1 MACIKFPHLG
11 ISSFMPSHEE
21 ARALKLATNQSRFRS
36 ANERLR
42 RAAASHRF
50 RQTDR
55 VPFICECADENCREI
70 VMLTID
76 DYENIR
82 SRPAWFLLVAGHE
95 DEETTHERI
104 IDAEQGYAVVEKV
117 GTAGEEAARLDE
129 RLTDSD

>member
-1 MACIKFPHLG
+1 M
-11 ISSFMPSHEE
+11 SSFMPSDDE
-21 ARALKLATNQSRFRS
+21 ARALKLAMNQSRFRS

-55 VPFICECADENCREI
+55 VPFVCECADEKCREI

-82 SRPAWFLLVAGHE
+82 SHPAWFLLVAGHE
-95 DEETTHERI
+95 DEEARHERI
-104 IDAEQGYAVVEKV
+104 IDAERGYAVVEKV

-129 RLTDSD
+129 RVIDAD